1 MEKIMFRNGKN
12 LIITDFREGFLH
24 LCDLNGTLLDYFNPG
39 EYLKEHSAL
48 CVRLSYNESDEE
60 IYAADNKSIL
70 DFDWNLKLINK
81 IGNSLNYVW
90 FFSIDQNIL
99 YISHLEDDKIGLW
112 DIQKLKLIKEKKLK
126 HHCI

>member
-1 MEKIMFRNGKN
+1 
-12 LIITDFREGFLH
+12 
-24 LCDLNGTLLDYFNPG
+24 
-39 EYLKEHSAL
+39 
-48 CVRLSYNESDEE
+48 LSYNESDEE